1 MANPGPCGSGGPRE
15 THPMKILV
23 ANLGSTSFKYRLFD
37 LPARAGEAGAERE
50 LARGGVERIGAAES
64 RVYATIG
71 GRAIETQM
79 PVPDHAVALQAAVEQ
94 LTADGG
100 PLTSIDEVAAVGFK
114 AVHGGRVS
122 GVVRV
127 APDVLAAMEEMAAV
141 APAHN
146 PPYVRAM
153 RLLGERLPGVPLV
166 AAFETGFHA
175 TIPPRNALYA
185 VPTEWVERHL
195 VRRWGFH
202 GASHRFVAGRLAELV
217 PAGPKGLRAIS
228 CHLGGS
234 SSVCWIRDGASVGTS
249 MGMSPQSG
257 LPQNNRA
264 GDFDPFAL
272 LHVARQTGRSFE
284 DLLGELSGQAGLAGM
299 SGTSG
304 DMRDLEEVAAAG
316 NARAQTAIDVYVASI
331 RHWLGGG
338 IVELGGLDAIG
349 FAGGIGENS
358 PLTRA
363 AVVAGLED
371 LGIVIDPA
379 KNEARASGERA
390 IHAASSRVAIWVIP
404 TNEELIVAR
413 QARDLLAADREPEHE
428 KGA

>member
-1 MANPGPCGSGGPRE
+1 
-15 THPMKILV
+15 MKILV

-37 LPARAGEAGAERE
+37 LPASRGAVGGRE

-64 RVYATIG
+64 RVFATTG
-71 GRAIETQM
+71 AGAGATTFEAVM
-79 PVPDHAVALQAAVEQ
+79 PVPDHAVALRAALDQ
-94 LTADGG
+94 LTAPGG
-100 PLTSIDEVAAVGFK
+100 PLTGVDEVAAVGFK
-114 AVHGGRVS
+114 AVHGGRAG

-127 APDVLAAMEEMAAV
+127 TPDVLAAMEEMALV

-153 RLLGERLPGVPLV
+153 RLLGERMPQVPLE

-175 TIPPRNALYA
+175 TIPARNALYA
-185 VPTEWVERHL
+185 VPTEWVEKHL

-202 GASHRFVAGRLAELV
+202 GASHRFVAERMTELV
-217 PAGPKGLRAIS
+217 PAGPRGRRVIS

-272 LHVARQTGRSFE
+272 VHVARATGRGFE
-284 DLLGELSGQAGLAGM
+284 DLLGELSGKSGLAGM

-304 DMRDLEEVAAAG
+304 DMRDLEEAAAAG
-316 NARAQTAIDVYVASI
+316 DARARTAIDVYVASI
-331 RHWLGGG
+331 RHWLGAG
-338 IVELGGLDAIG
+338 IVELGGLDGVA

-358 PLTRA
+358 PLVRA
-363 AVVAGLED
+363 AVLAGLEE
-371 LGIVIDPA
+371 LGIRLDPA
-379 KNEARASGERA
+379 ANAPRGATERP
-390 IHAASSRVAIWVIP
+390 IHAADSRVAAWVIP

-413 QARDLLAADREPEHE
+413 QARDLLADGTAHSNP
-428 KGA
+428 GGG

>member
-1 MANPGPCGSGGPRE
+1 MNL
-15 THPMKILV
+15 LV

-37 LPARAGEAGAERE
+37 LPDTAGDAGAERE

-64 RVYATIG
+64 RVFASIG
-71 GRAIETQM
+71 GRSIETAM
-79 PVPDHAVALQAAVEQ
+79 PVPDHAVALQAALVQ
-94 LTADGG
+94 LTAEGG
-100 PLTSIDEVAAVGFK
+100 PLKSVDDVAAVGFK

-127 APDVLAAMEEMAAV
+127 SPDVLAAMEEMAAV

-153 RLLGERLPGVPLV
+153 RLLGERMPGVPLV

-175 TIPPRNALYA
+175 TIPDRNALYA
-185 VPTEWVERHL
+185 VPTDWVEKHL

-202 GASHRFVAGRLAELV
+202 GASHRFVAERLGVLV
-217 PAGPKGLRAIS
+217 APTGQLQRAIS

-234 SSVCWIRDGASVGTS
+234 SSVCWIRDGKSVGTS

-272 LHVARQTGRSFE
+272 LHVAKQTGRGFE
-284 DLLGELSGQAGLAGM
+284 DLLDELSGRAGLAGM

-304 DMRDLEEVAAAG
+304 DMRDLEEAAAAG
-316 NARAQTAIDVYVASI
+316 SRQARTAIEVYVASI
-331 RHWLGGG
+331 RHWLGAGL
-338 IVELGGLDAIG
+338 VELGGLDAIG

-363 AVVAGLED
+363 AVLAGLEE
-371 LGIVIDPA
+371 LGVVIDSV
-379 KNEARASGERA
+379 KNDAQASGERS
-390 IHAASSRVAIWVIP
+390 IHAASSRVAVWVIP

-413 QARDLLAADREPEHE
+413 QARDLLAEQRRSPNG

>member
-1 MANPGPCGSGGPRE
+1 MN
-15 THPMKILV
+15 ILV

-37 LPARAGEAGAERE
+37 LPERVGEAGAEQE

-71 GRAIETQM
+71 GRGIEAVM
-79 PVPDHAVALQAAVEQ
+79 PVPDHAVALQAALEQ
-94 LTADGG
+94 LTAAGG
-100 PLTSIDEVAAVGFK
+100 PLTSVDDVAAVGFK
-114 AVHGGRVS
+114 AVHGGRVG

-127 APDVLAAMEEMAAV
+127 SSDVLAAMEEMAAV

-153 RLLGERLPGVPLV
+153 RLLGERMPGVPLI

-175 TIPPRNALYA
+175 TIPDRNALYA
-185 VPTEWVERHL
+185 VPTDWVDKHL

-202 GASHRFVAGRLAELV
+202 GASHRFVAGRLEALV
-217 PAGPKGLRAIS
+217 PAGRRAIS

-234 SSVCWIRDGASVGTS
+234 SSVCWIRDGKSVGTS

-272 LHVARQTGRSFE
+272 LHVATQTGRGFE
-284 DLLGELSGQAGLAGM
+284 ELLAELSGKAGLAGM

-304 DMRDLEEVAAAG
+304 DMRDLEEAAAAG
-316 NARAQTAIDVYVASI
+316 RERARTAIDVYVASI
-331 RHWLGGG
+331 RHWLGAG

-363 AVVAGLED
+363 AVVAGLTD
-371 LGIVIDPA
+371 LGIAIDPA
-379 KNEARASGERA
+379 KNAARHGGERP

-413 QARDLLAADREPEHE
+413 QARDLLAAERETAHGR
-428 KGA
+428 GA

>member
-1 MANPGPCGSGGPRE
+1 
-15 THPMKILV
+15 MKVLI

-37 LPARAGEAGAERE
+37 LPATTDGAGEERE

-71 GRAIETQM
+71 GDAAEPTVIETVQ
-79 PVPDHAVALQAAVEQ
+79 PVPDHAIALQAAIEQ

-100 PLTSIDEVAAVGFK
+100 PLDSVADVAAIGFK
-114 AVHGGRVS
+114 AVHGGRAS
-122 GVVRV
+122 GVVQV
-127 APDVLAAMEEMAAV
+127 NDDVLLAMEEMAEV

-153 RLLGERLPGVPLV
+153 RQLAEKFPSVPLV

-175 TIPPRNALYA
+175 TIPDRNARYA
-185 VPTEWVERHL
+185 VPTEWLEKHL

-202 GASHRFVAGRLAELV
+202 GASHRFVATRMMALMERR
-217 PAGPKGLRAIS
+217 PLRVVQ

-234 SSVCWIRDGASVGTS
+234 SSVCWTRDGQSVGTS

-264 GDFDPFAL
+264 GDLDPYAL
-272 LHVARQTGRSFE
+272 LHVAKATGRSFE
-284 DLLGELSGQAGLAGM
+284 DLLVELSTRAGLAGM

-304 DMRDLEEVAAAG
+304 DMRDLEAAAANG
-316 NARAQTAIDVYVASI
+316 NDAARIAVEVYVAAI

-338 IVELGGLDAIG
+338 IVELGGLDAIA
-349 FAGGIGENS
+349 FTGGIGENS
-358 PLTRA
+358 PATRA
-363 AVVAGLED
+363 AVVAGLQE
-371 LGIVIDPA
+371 LGIEIDPTA
-379 KNEARASGERA
+379 NAAAGAGERR
-390 IHAASSRVAIWVIP
+390 IEAARSKVALWVIP
-404 TNEELIVAR
+404 TNEEIIVAR
-413 QARDLLAADREPEHE
+413 QTRDLLAA
-428 KGA
+428 G

>member
-1 MANPGPCGSGGPRE
+1 
-15 THPMKILV
+15 MKVLV

-37 LPARAGEAGAERE
+37 LPETAGSTGGERE

-64 RVYATIG
+64 RVYATAG
-71 GRAIETQM
+71 STKLEAVK
-79 PVPDHAVALQAAVEQ
+79 PVPDHAVALAAALEQ
-94 LTADGG
+94 LTAEGG
-100 PLTSIDEVAAVGFK
+100 PLKSVEEVAAVGFK

-127 APDVLAAMEEMAAV
+127 GPDVLAAMEEMAAV

-146 PPYVRAM
+146 PPYVKAM
-153 RLLGERLPGVPLV
+153 RLLGERLPKVPLV

-175 TIPPRNALYA
+175 TIPDRNALYA
-185 VPTEWVERHL
+185 VPTEWVEKHL

-202 GASHRFVAGRLAELV
+202 GASHRFVATRVAELV
-217 PAGPKGLRAIS
+217 EAKQPLRAIS

-234 SSVCWIRDGASVGTS
+234 SSVCWIRDGKSVGTS

-272 LHVARQTGRSFE
+272 LHVAKQTGRGFE
-284 DLLGELSGQAGLAGM
+284 DLLAELSGKAGLAGM

-304 DMRDLEEVAAAG
+304 DMRDLEEAAAAG
-316 NARAQTAIDVYVASI
+316 SRRAQTAIDVYVASI
-331 RHWLGGG
+331 RHWLGAG
-338 IVELGGLDAIG
+338 IVELGGLDCIA

-363 AVVAGLED
+363 AVLAGLAD
-371 LGIVIDPA
+371 LGIAIDPQA
-379 KNEARASGERA
+379 NEAKAAGEREIGA
-390 IHAASSRVAIWVIP
+390 KAARVKVWVIP

-413 QARDLLAADREPEHE
+413 QTRDLLAGGSAPGSHSER
-428 KGA
+428 KGG

>member
-1 MANPGPCGSGGPRE
+1 
-15 THPMKILV
+15 MKVLV

-37 LPARAGEAGAERE
+37 LPETAGAEGGLE
-50 LARGGVERIGAAES
+50 LAKGGVERVGAAES
-64 RVYATIG
+64 RVYASLPAAPGASTG
-71 GRAIETQM
+71 GRSFETVM
-79 PVPDHAVALQAAVEQ
+79 PVPDHAVALQAAVDQ
-94 LTADGG
+94 LTGADG
-100 PLTSIDEVAAVGFK
+100 PLESIDEVAAVGFK

-127 APDVLAAMEEMAAV
+127 TAAVLAAMEEMSLV

-153 RLLGERLPGVPLV
+153 RLLGERLPRVPLV

-175 TIPPRNALYA
+175 TIPDRNALYA
-185 VPTEWVERHL
+185 VPTDWAGRHL

-202 GASHRFVAGRLAELV
+202 GASHRFVSERLATLV
-217 PAGPKGLRAIS
+217 PMRQQRPLRAIS

-234 SSVCWIRDGASVGTS
+234 SSVCWIRDGRSVGTS

-272 LHVARQTGRSFE
+272 VHVAKATGKGFE
-284 DLLGELSGQAGLAGM
+284 ELLAELSSGSGLAGM

-304 DMRDLEEVAAAG
+304 DMRDLEDAAAAG
-316 NARAQTAIDVYVASI
+316 NPRARTAIDVYVASI
-331 RHWLGGG
+331 RHWLGAG
-338 IVELGGLDAIG
+338 IVELGGLDCIG

-363 AVVAGLED
+363 AVLAGLED
-371 LGIVIDPA
+371 LGIAIDPEANAA
-379 KNEARASGERA
+379 KGSAERSIGSPSA
-390 IHAASSRVAIWVIP
+390 KVAVWVIP

-413 QARDLLAADREPEHE
+413 QARDLLAGGTPERSA
-428 KGA
+428 G

>member
-1 MANPGPCGSGGPRE
+1 MAHAGLAAPAKA
-15 THPMKILV
+15 HPMKVLV

-37 LPARAGEAGAERE
+37 LPERTGDAGAERE
-50 LARGGVERIGAAES
+50 LARGGVERIGATES
-64 RVYATIG
+64 RVYATVG
-71 GRAIETQM
+71 GRAIENVT
-79 PVPDHAVALQAAVEQ
+79 PVPDHAVALQAALEQ

-100 PLTSIDEVAAVGFK
+100 PLTSVDQVAAVGFK

-127 APDVLAAMEEMAAV
+127 GPDVLVAMEEMAAV

-153 RLLGERLPGVPLV
+153 RLLGERMPGVPLV

-175 TIPPRNALYA
+175 TIPDRNALYA
-185 VPTEWVERHL
+185 VPTDWVDSHL

-202 GASHRFVAGRLAELV
+202 GASHRFVAGRLGELV
-217 PAGPKGLRAIS
+217 PGGRRAIS

-234 SSVCWIRDGASVGTS
+234 SSVCWIREGRSVGTS

-272 LHVARQTGRSFE
+272 LHMATQTGRSFE
-284 DLLGELSGQAGLAGM
+284 DLLVELSGQAGLAGM

-304 DMRDLEEVAAAG
+304 DMRDLEDAAASG

-338 IVELGGLDAIG
+338 IVDLGGLDAIG

-371 LGIVIDPA
+371 LGIAIDPA
-379 KNEARASGERA
+379 KNREPASGERA

-413 QARDLLAADREPEHE
+413 QTRDLLAAEHE
-428 KGA
+428 TANGRGA

>member
-1 MANPGPCGSGGPRE
+1 
-15 THPMKILV
+15 MKILV

-37 LPARAGEAGAERE
+37 LPEGAGGAGEERE

-64 RVYATIG
+64 RVYASVG
-71 GRAIETQM
+71 GRAIESVC
-79 PVPDHAVALQAAVEQ
+79 PVPNHAVALQAALEQ

-100 PLTSIDEVAAVGFK
+100 PLTSVDEVAAVGFK

-127 APDVLAAMEEMAAV
+127 GPNVLAAMEEMAAV

-153 RLLGERLPGVPLV
+153 RLLGERMPGVPLI

-175 TIPPRNALYA
+175 TIPDHNALYA
-185 VPTEWVERHL
+185 VPTDWVDQHL

-202 GASHRFVAGRLAELV
+202 GASHRFVAGRLGALV

-234 SSVCWIRDGASVGTS
+234 SSVCWIRDGRSVGTS

-272 LHVARQTGRSFE
+272 LHVAKQTGRPFE
-284 DLLGELSGQAGLAGM
+284 DLLVELSGNAGLAGM

-304 DMRDLEEVAAAG
+304 DMRDLEEAAASG

-363 AVVAGLED
+363 AVVAGLDD
-371 LGIVIDPA
+371 LGIVLDAEANTA
-379 KNEARASGERA
+379 KATGERA
-390 IHAASSRVAIWVIP
+390 IHAPSSRVAIWVIP

-413 QARDLLAADREPEHE
+413 QARDLLASERATANG
-428 KGA
+428 KGS

>member
-1 MANPGPCGSGGPRE
+1 VIV
-15 THPMKILV
+15 KVLV

-37 LPARAGEAGAERE
+37 LPETAGSTGGERE

-64 RVYATIG
+64 RVYATAG
-71 GRAIETQM
+71 STKLEAVR
-79 PVPDHAVALQAAVEQ
+79 PVPDHAVALAAALEQ
-94 LTADGG
+94 LTAEGG
-100 PLTSIDEVAAVGFK
+100 PLKSVEEVAAVGFK

-127 APDVLAAMEEMAAV
+127 GPDVLAAMEEMAAV

-146 PPYVRAM
+146 PPYVKAM
-153 RLLGERLPGVPLV
+153 RLLGERLPQVPLV

-175 TIPPRNALYA
+175 TIPDRNALYA
-185 VPTEWVERHL
+185 VPTDWVEKHL

-202 GASHRFVAGRLAELV
+202 GASHRFVATRVTELV
-217 PAGPKGLRAIS
+217 AAKQPLRAIS

-234 SSVCWIRDGASVGTS
+234 SSVCWIRDGKSVGTS

-272 LHVARQTGRSFE
+272 LHVAKQTGRGFE
-284 DLLGELSGQAGLAGM
+284 DLLAELSGKAGLAGM

-304 DMRDLEEVAAAG
+304 DMRDLEEAAAAG
-316 NARAQTAIDVYVASI
+316 SRRAQTAIDVYVASI
-331 RHWLGGG
+331 RHWLGAG
-338 IVELGGLDAIG
+338 IVELGGLDCIA

-363 AVVAGLED
+363 AVLAGLAD
-371 LGIVIDPA
+371 LGIAIDPEA
-379 KNEARASGERA
+379 NEAKASGERE
-390 IHAASSRVAIWVIP
+390 IGAADARVKVWVIP

-413 QARDLLAADREPEHE
+413 QTRDLLAGGSAPGSHSER
-428 KGA
+428 KGG

>member
-1 MANPGPCGSGGPRE
+1 
-15 THPMKILV
+15 MKLLV
-23 ANLGSTSFKYRLFD
+23 ANLGSTSFKYRLFE
-37 LPARAGEAGAERE
+37 LPETAASDGGEKE

-64 RVYATIG
+64 RVFATAG
-71 GRAIETQM
+71 STRLEAVM
-79 PVPDHAVALQAAVEQ
+79 PVPDHAVALQAALGQ
-94 LTADGG
+94 LTASGG
-100 PLTSIDEVAAVGFK
+100 PLGSVDEVAAVGFK

-127 APDVLAAMEEMAAV
+127 GPEVLAAMEEMAAV

-146 PPYVRAM
+146 PPYVKAM
-153 RLLGERLPGVPLV
+153 RLLAERMPKVPLV

-175 TIPPRNALYA
+175 TIPDRNALYA
-185 VPTEWVERHL
+185 VPTEWVEKHL

-202 GASHRFVAGRLAELV
+202 GASHRFVATRLGRLV
-217 PAGPKGLRAIS
+217 PQTHPLRAIS

-234 SSVCWIRDGASVGTS
+234 SSVCWIRDGKSVGTS

-272 LHVARQTGRSFE
+272 LHVAKQTGRGFE
-284 DLLGELSGQAGLAGM
+284 DLLVELSGKAGLAGM

-304 DMRDLEEVAAAG
+304 DMRDLEEAAASG
-316 NARAQTAIDVYVASI
+316 SRRAQTAIDVYVASI
-331 RHWLGGG
+331 RHWLGAG
-338 IVELGGLDAIG
+338 IVELGGIDAIA

-363 AVVAGLED
+363 AVLAGLED
-371 LGIVIDPA
+371 LGIAVDPA
-379 KNEARASGERA
+379 ANEATSSSEREIGMRAA
-390 IHAASSRVAIWVIP
+390 RVKVWVIP

-413 QARDLLAADREPEHE
+413 QTRDLLAEGSTHE
-428 KGA
+428 RNGD

>member
-1 MANPGPCGSGGPRE
+1 
-15 THPMKILV
+15 MKILV

-37 LPARAGEAGAERE
+37 LPESRGAVGGRE

-64 RVYATIG
+64 RVYASTSGSVAG
-71 GRAIETQM
+71 GSGEPTKLEAVM
-79 PVPDHAVALQAAVEQ
+79 PVPDHAVALKAAIDQ
-94 LTADGG
+94 LTAPGG
-100 PLTSIDEVAAVGFK
+100 PLASVDEVAAVGFK

-127 APDVLAAMEEMAAV
+127 TADVLAAMEEMALV

-153 RLLGERLPGVPLV
+153 RLLGERMPQVPLV

-175 TIPPRNALYA
+175 TVPARNALYA
-185 VPTEWVERHL
+185 VPTEWAEKHL
-195 VRRWGFH
+195 VKRWGFH
-202 GASHRFVAGRLAELV
+202 GASHRFVAERMQELV
-217 PAGPKGLRAIS
+217 PAGPRGRRVIS

-234 SSVCWIRDGASVGTS
+234 SSVCWIKNGASVGTS

-272 LHVARQTGRSFE
+272 VHVAKATGKGFE
-284 DLLGELSGQAGLAGM
+284 QLLAELSSQSGLAGM

-304 DMRDLEEVAAAG
+304 DMRDLEEAAAAG
-316 NARAQTAIDVYVASI
+316 NERARIAIDVYVASI
-331 RHWLGGG
+331 RHWLGAG
-338 IVELGGLDAIG
+338 IVELGGLDGVA

-363 AVVAGLED
+363 AVLAGLED
-371 LGIVIDPA
+371 LGIAVDPVA
-379 KNEARASGERA
+379 NDVKAAGEREIGA
-390 IHAASSRVAIWVIP
+390 KAARVKVWVIP

-413 QARDLLAADREPEHE
+413 QTRDLLAGGTTHSNPSKA
-428 KGA
+428 GGG

>member
-1 MANPGPCGSGGPRE
+1 
-15 THPMKILV
+15 MKVLV

-37 LPARAGEAGAERE
+37 LPEIRGAVDGRE

-64 RVYATIG
+64 RVYATAQG
-71 GRAIETQM
+71 AAGPTTQETVL
-79 PVPDHAVALQAAVEQ
+79 PVPDHAVALEAALAQ
-94 LTADGG
+94 LTAPGG
-100 PLTSIDEVAAVGFK
+100 PLTSVADVAAVGFK
-114 AVHGGRVS
+114 AVHGGRAG

-127 APDVLAAMEEMAAV
+127 TPDVLAAMEEMAVV

-153 RLLGERLPGVPLV
+153 RLLGERLPQVPLV

-175 TIPPRNALYA
+175 TIPTRNALYA
-185 VPTEWVERHL
+185 VPTEWAEKHL

-202 GASHRFVAGRLAELV
+202 GASHRFVAERMQAVV
-217 PAGPKGLRAIS
+217 PAGPRGRRVIS

-234 SSVCWIRDGASVGTS
+234 SSVCWIKDGASVGTS

-272 LHVARQTGRSFE
+272 LHVARATGRGFDE
-284 DLLGELSGQAGLAGM
+284 LLADLSSKGGLAGM

-304 DMRDLEEVAAAG
+304 DMRDLEEAAAAG
-316 NARAQTAIDVYVASI
+316 NARARTAIDVYVASI
-331 RHWLGGG
+331 RHWLGAG
-338 IVELGGLDAIG
+338 IVELGGIDGIA

-363 AVVAGLED
+363 AVLAGLDE
-371 LGIVIDPA
+371 LGIAVEPA
-379 KNEARASGERA
+379 ANEARTAGERQ
-390 IHAASSRVAIWVIP
+390 IGAASARVQVWVIP

-413 QARDLLAADREPEHE
+413 QARDLLAAESTHP
-428 KGA
+428 KGKGD

>member
-1 MANPGPCGSGGPRE
+1 
-15 THPMKILV
+15 MKVLI

-37 LPARAGEAGAERE
+37 LPATADSSGDETE

-64 RVYATIG
+64 RVYATVG
-71 GRAIETQM
+71 GDAAEPTVIETVQ
-79 PVPDHAVALQAAVEQ
+79 PVADHAVALEAAIEQ

-100 PLTSIDEVAAVGFK
+100 PLDSIADVAAIGFK

-127 APDVLAAMEEMAAV
+127 DEEVLAAMEEMAAV

-146 PPYVRAM
+146 PPYVQAM
-153 RLLGERLPGVPLV
+153 RQLAEKFPSVPLV

-175 TIPPRNALYA
+175 TIPDRNARYA
-185 VPTEWVERHL
+185 VPTEWLEKYL

-202 GASHRFVAGRLAELV
+202 GASHRFIATRLMDLMDRR
-217 PAGPKGLRAIS
+217 PLRVVQ

-234 SSVCWIRDGASVGTS
+234 SSVCWTKDGESVGTS

-264 GDFDPFAL
+264 GDLDPYAL
-272 LHVARQTGRSFE
+272 LHVAKATGRSFE
-284 DLLGELSGQAGLAGM
+284 DLLVELSTRAGLAGM

-304 DMRDLEEVAAAG
+304 DMRDLEAAAANG
-316 NARAQTAIDVYVASI
+316 NDAARIAMEVYVAAI

-338 IVELGGLDAIG
+338 LVELGGLDAIA
-349 FAGGIGENS
+349 FTGGIGENS
-358 PLTRA
+358 PATRA
-363 AVVAGLED
+363 AVVAGLKD
-371 LGIVIDPA
+371 LGVEIDPA
-379 KNEARASGERA
+379 ANTAAAAGERR
-390 IHAASSRVAIWVIP
+390 IEAARSRVAIWVIP
-404 TNEELIVAR
+404 TNEELVVAR
-413 QARDLLAADREPEHE
+413 QTRTLLADR
-428 KGA
+428 

>member
-1 MANPGPCGSGGPRE
+1 V
-15 THPMKILV
+15 KVLV

-37 LPARAGEAGAERE
+37 LPETAGSTGGERE

-64 RVYATIG
+64 RVYATAG
-71 GRAIETQM
+71 STKLEAVK
-79 PVPDHAVALQAAVEQ
+79 PVPDHAVALAAALEQ
-94 LTADGG
+94 LTAEGG
-100 PLTSIDEVAAVGFK
+100 PLKSVEEVAAVGFK

-127 APDVLAAMEEMAAV
+127 GPDVLAAMEEMAAV

-146 PPYVRAM
+146 PPYVKAM
-153 RLLGERLPGVPLV
+153 RLLGERLPKVPLV

-175 TIPPRNALYA
+175 TIPDRNALYA
-185 VPTEWVERHL
+185 VPTEWVEKHL

-202 GASHRFVAGRLAELV
+202 GASHRFVATRVAELV
-217 PAGPKGLRAIS
+217 AAKQPLRAIS

-234 SSVCWIRDGASVGTS
+234 SSVCWIRDGKSVGTS

-272 LHVARQTGRSFE
+272 LHVAKQTGRGFE
-284 DLLGELSGQAGLAGM
+284 DLLAELSGKAGLAGM

-304 DMRDLEEVAAAG
+304 DMRDLEDAAAAG
-316 NARAQTAIDVYVASI
+316 SRRAQTAIDVYVASI
-331 RHWLGGG
+331 RHWLGAG
-338 IVELGGLDAIG
+338 IVELGGLDCIA

-363 AVVAGLED
+363 AVLAGLAD
-371 LGIVIDPA
+371 LGIAIDPQA
-379 KNEARASGERA
+379 NEAKAAGEREIGA
-390 IHAASSRVAIWVIP
+390 KAARVKVWVIP

-413 QARDLLAADREPEHE
+413 QTRDLLAGGSAPGSHSER
-428 KGA
+428 KGG